1 MNRRRFVALV
11 VGMAAGPLAARAQQ
25 QRLSKIG
32 FLSSGSPTAF
42 EKLNAA
48 FHQGLSDEGFVEG
61 RNVLTEYRW
70 AQGNYGDLERLA
82 FELVQVGVDLI
93 AASGGIVSARAAAR
107 ATSTI
112 PIVFI
117 AGFDPVRVGLVVSE
131 NRPAGNITGVSVYTT
146 ELSTKRLELLV
157 ELVPET
163 RNIAILVNPG
173 SVTTSLEIED
183 TLKASKR
190 IGRVLQVIKAS
201 SEAEIDAG
209 FARATQEGIGALLV
223 SADSFFTARR
233 RQITAL
239 AGRLAIPT
247 IYPWREYVEAGGLV
261 SYGPE
266 LTWAYHQ
273 IGSYAGQILKGT
285 RPRDLPVVFPTK
297 FFFVLNLKT
306 AEALGLNVS
315 PTLLALA
322 DETIE

>member
-1 MNRRRFVALV
+1 MNRRSFVALV
-11 VGMAAGPLAARAQQ
+11 VDMAAWPLAARAQQ

-32 FLSSGSPTAF
+32 FLSSGSPRAF
-42 EKLNAA
+42 DKLNAA

-61 RNVLTEYRW
+61 RNMLTEYRW

-93 AASGGIVSARAAAR
+93 AASGGIVSAQAAAR

-146 ELSTKRLELLV
+146 ALSTKRLELLV
-157 ELVPET
+157 ELVPKI
-163 RNIAILVNPG
+163 RNVAILVNPG

-190 IGRVLQVIKAS
+190 IARALQVIKAS
-201 SEAEIDAG
+201 NEAEIDAG

-223 SADSFFTARR
+223 SADPYFTARR

-273 IGSYAGQILKGT
+273 IGSYAGQILKGS
-285 RPRDLPVVFPTK
+285 RPRDLPVMFPTK
-297 FFFVLNLKT
+297 FVLVLNLR
-306 AEALGLNVS
+306 AARALGLNVS

>member
-1 MNRRRFVALV
+1 MNRRHFVALV
-11 VGMAAGPLAARAQQ
+11 VGVAAWPVAARAQQ

-32 FLSSGSPTAF
+32 FLSSGSPRAF
-42 EKLNAA
+42 DKLNAA
-48 FHQGLSDEGFVEG
+48 FHQGLRDEGFVED
-61 RNVLTEYRW
+61 RNLLTEYRW

-131 NRPAGNITGVSVYTT
+131 NRPVGNITGVSVYTT
-146 ELSTKRLELLV
+146 ALAAKRLELLV
-157 ELVPET
+157 ELVPEI

-183 TLKASKR
+183 TLNESKR

-201 SEAEIDAG
+201 NEAEIDAG
-209 FARATQEGIGALLV
+209 FARATQEGIGAMLV
-223 SADSFFTARR
+223 SADPFFTARR
-233 RQITAL
+233 MQITAL

-266 LTWAYHQ
+266 LTWAYRQ
-273 IGSYAGQILKGT
+273 IGSYAGRILKGT
-285 RPRDLPVVFPTK
+285 APRDLPVVYPTK
-297 FFFVLNLKT
+297 FNFVLNLK
-306 AEALGLNVS
+306 AARALGLNVP

>member
-1 MNRRRFVALV
+1 
-11 VGMAAGPLAARAQQ
+11 MAAWPVAARAQQ

-32 FLSSGSPTAF
+32 FLSSGSPRAF
-42 EKLNAA
+42 DKLNAA
-48 FHQGLSDEGFVEG
+48 FHRGLSDEGFVEG

-70 AQGNYGDLERLA
+70 AAGNYGDLERLA
-82 FELVQVGVDLI
+82 FELVRAGVDLI
-93 AASGGIVSARAAAR
+93 AASGGIVSARAAVR

-146 ELSTKRLELLV
+146 ALSAKRLELLV
-157 ELVPET
+157 ELVPEI

-190 IGRVLQVIKAS
+190 MDRVLQVIKAS
-201 SEAEIDAG
+201 NEAEIDDG

-223 SADSFFTARR
+223 SADPFFTVRR
-233 RQITAL
+233 MQITAL

-266 LTWAYHQ
+266 LAWAYHQ
-273 IGSYAGQILKGT
+273 IGSYSGQILKGI
-285 RPRDLPVVFPTK
+285 RPRDLPVVVPTK
-297 FFFVLNLKT
+297 FNLVLNLK
-306 AEALGLNVS
+306 AARALGLNVP

>member
-1 MNRRRFVALV
+1 MNRRHFVALV
-11 VGMAAGPLAARAQQ
+11 VGVADWPVAARAQQ

-32 FLSSGSPTAF
+32 FLSSGSPRAF
-42 EKLNAA
+42 DKLNAA
-48 FHQGLSDEGFVEG
+48 FHQGLSDERFVED
-61 RNVLTEYRW
+61 RNLLTEYRW

-131 NRPAGNITGVSVYTT
+131 NRPVGNITGVSVYTT
-146 ELSTKRLELLV
+146 ALAAKRLELLV
-157 ELVPET
+157 ELVPEI

-183 TLKASKR
+183 TLNASKR
-190 IGRVLQVIKAS
+190 IDRVLQVIKAS
-201 SEAEIDAG
+201 NEAEIDAG

-223 SADSFFTARR
+223 SADPFFTVRR
-233 RQITAL
+233 MQITAL

-285 RPRDLPVVFPTK
+285 LPRDLPVVYPTK
-297 FFFVLNLKT
+297 FDFVLNLK
-306 AEALGLNVS
+306 AARALGLNVP

>member
-1 MNRRRFVALV
+1 MNRRHFVALV
-11 VGMAAGPLAARAQQ
+11 VGVAAWPVAARAQQ

-32 FLSSGSPTAF
+32 FLSSGSPRAF
-42 EKLNAA
+42 DKLNAA
-48 FHQGLSDEGFVEG
+48 FHQGLRDEGFVED
-61 RNVLTEYRW
+61 RNLLTEYRW

-131 NRPAGNITGVSVYTT
+131 NRPVGNITGVSVYTT
-146 ELSTKRLELLV
+146 ALAAKRLELLV
-157 ELVPET
+157 ELVPEI

-183 TLKASKR
+183 TLNASKR

-201 SEAEIDAG
+201 NEAEIDAG
-209 FARATQEGIGALLV
+209 FARATQEGIGAMLV
-223 SADSFFTARR
+223 SADPFFTVRR
-233 RQITAL
+233 MQITAL

-266 LTWAYHQ
+266 LTWAYRQ
-273 IGSYAGQILKGT
+273 IGSYAGRILKGT
-285 RPRDLPVVFPTK
+285 APRDLPVVYPTK
-297 FFFVLNLKT
+297 FNFVLNLK
-306 AEALGLNVS
+306 AARALGLNVP